1 MTKKRYHKLKRAVLT
16 DLHEYSKLMEGKKS
30 VYSGETLQIT
40 SMKREKMMM
49 GPPVWGKVN
58 TYEEAW
64 LMLVP
69 LRDALKENLNNLRG
83 ELNE

>member
-1 MTKKRYHKLKRAVLT
+1 MTKKRYHKLKRAFLT

-30 VYSGETLQIT
+30 VYSGEIMQRT
-40 SMKREKMMM
+40 SMKREKMMQ

-64 LMLVP
+64 QMLEPVWESV
-69 LRDALKENLNNLRG
+69 RWNLRRMKG
-83 ELNE
+83 DMK